1 MSIGRATLLLGLVA
15 TTIAGIAVSVVLGD
29 EASIVLPVVYG
40 VSGAYVVARRPWHPI
55 GWLLI
60 VSGWGVALGTLRV
73 DATAD
78 VLMAGDMDP
87 MVAFTAWA
95 NNWGF
100 SMAFVGLVC
109 LTVVFPDGHL
119 PGGRSRLPN
128 TVAILVSAAVSA
140 NIAIAPTIEP
150 TLDGST
156 TIVTIPNPYA
166 LAPDAPVWELLPSGT
181 DLYPVILLALVITG
195 IGLIVRSRRAVGL
208 MHLQYRWFIASLTLV
223 IVLTST
229 WAIAVLAFGADALGP
244 TWVLA
249 ILGFAAVPIA
259 ITVAVLRYR
268 LFEIDRII
276 SRTIGWALVT
286 GVLASVFVMGL
297 IALQT
302 VLADVTQGETLAV
315 AASTLVAFA
324 LFQPLR
330 RRVQRVVDL
339 RFDRARYDAERTTA
353 ALAAR
358 LRGDMDLG
366 TVRSETLGTVVAAVR
381 PTTVDLWLRE
391 AHR

>member
-1 MSIGRATLLLGLVA
+1 MLLLVGL
-15 TTIAGIAVSVVLGD
+15 AGITVAGISMSVVLGD
-29 EASIVLPVVYG
+29 EASIVLPIAYG
-40 VSGAYVVARRPWHPI
+40 VSGAYVVGRRPRHPI

-60 VSGWGVALGTLRV
+60 ATGWGVVLGTLRV

-78 VLMAGDMDP
+78 VLMSGDLDP

-100 SMAFVGLVC
+100 SLAFVGLIC
-109 LTVVFPDGHL
+109 LTVVFPDGHI
-119 PGGRSRLPN
+119 PGGRWRLVN
-128 TVAILVSAAVSA
+128 VVAIVVSAAISV
-140 NIAIAPTIEP
+140 NIAIAPTIDP

-156 TIVTIPNPYA
+156 TIATIPNPFG
-166 LAPDAPVWELLPSGT
+166 LAPDAPVWGLLPSGT
-181 DLYPVILLALVITG
+181 DLYPAILLALVITG
-195 IGLIVRSRRAVGL
+195 IGLLVRSRRAVGL
-208 MHLQYRWFIASLTLV
+208 TNLQYRWFIASLTLV

-229 WAIAVLAFGADALGP
+229 WAVAVLAFQADALGP
-244 TWVLA
+244 TWVIA

-286 GVLASVFVMGL
+286 GMLVAVFVGL
-297 IALQT
+297 VIALQAI
-302 VLADVTQGETLAV
+302 LADVTQGETLAV

-324 LFQPLR
+324 LFQPVR
-330 RRVQRVVDL
+330 RRVQRAVDL

-391 AHR
+391 ANR